1 MRAIGTFLGV
11 TGLVVLLSSSTLG
24 FYFFGLA
31 SWLTLGPIAF
41 GLVSLAVW
49 LVLSYEKLTERLSAK
64 TGQFLGLTIG
74 YGVALTALLAGGHW
88 LLSRNEKSWD
98 LTSSGVHSL
107 SEQSVKVVEALKQ
120 PVRVTAFYEKADPE
134 SDVLD
139 ELIDRYGRRTD
150 KIEYRRLSPSTAIEE
165 VRAYKITEEGPRV
178 VVETGWQDPATR
190 KEARFRIDMAALNHE
205 EAFTNA
211 LMQAAE
217 QERRRVYFLAG
228 HGEAETR
235 DDGPAGMKSAAD
247 DLFGE
252 GYDVVPLN
260 LVTAQKVPDDASAL
274 IVPGPKQPF
283 LAPELAELQ
292 RFVDGGGA
300 VMILLEPGT
309 KPGLDALLGS
319 FGVQVN
325 DDTVI
330 DLSPFGSIF
339 GGGPDTAIAVEYGAH
354 PIVDRLTNAAT
365 IFPQARSLSINP
377 GTQANPTALART
389 GERAWGET
397 KLDAVSGELA
407 WDEGEVRGP
416 VVLGVAAELPV
427 GEAPAKDD
435 PSAAPQ
441 KTARL
446 VVFGDASFASNQYKQ
461 LGSNRNLYLNAVGWL
476 TAQEQKI
483 AIRPNTRGG
492 NRIVLTPSQRE
503 GIAFF
508 VLYGLPVAILSFG
521 LGLWLVRRQR

>member
-1 MRAIGTFLGV
+1 MRSIGTFLGV

-24 FYFFGLA
+24 FYFFGLS

-41 GLVSLAVW
+41 GLVAVAAWLA
-49 LVLSYEKLTERLSAK
+49 LSYGALTERLSAK
-64 TGQFLGLTIG
+64 SGQFYGLTIG
-74 YGVALTALLAGGHW
+74 YGVALVALLAGGFW
-88 LLSRNEKSWD
+88 LLAQKERSWD

-107 SEQSVKVVEALKQ
+107 SDQSIQVATGLQE
-120 PVRVTAFYEKADPE
+120 PVRVTAFYEKGAPE
-134 SDVLD
+134 TDVLD
-139 ELIDRYGRRTD
+139 ELVDRYQRHTN
-150 KIEYRRLSPSTAIEE
+150 KLEYRRLSPSTAIEE
-165 VRAYKITEEGPRV
+165 VRAYQITEEGPRV
-178 VVETGWQDPATR
+178 VVETNWADAAKR
-190 KEARFRIDMAALNHE
+190 KEARFRIELADLNHE
-205 EAFTNA
+205 ESFTNA
-211 LMQAAE
+211 LMQAGQRA
-217 QERRRVYFLAG
+217 RPRVYFLAG

-235 DDGPAGMKSAAD
+235 DDGPSGMKSAAD
-247 DLFGE
+247 DLAGE

-260 LVTAQKVPDDASAL
+260 LVAVQRIPDDATA
-274 IVPGPKQPF
+274 IIAPGPKQP
-283 LAPELAELQ
+283 LLEPEAKELQ
-292 RFVDGGGA
+292 RWIDAGGA
-300 VMILLEPGT
+300 FMLLLEPAT
-309 KPGLDALLGS
+309 KPGFEALLGQ
-319 FGVQVN
+319 FGVQMN

-354 PIVDRLTNAAT
+354 PIVDKLTNAAT

-397 KLDAVSGELA
+397 KLDAASGELA

-427 GEAPAKDD
+427 GPEPAKDATE
-435 PSAAPQ
+435 PR

-446 VVFGDASFASNQYKQ
+446 VVFGDASFASNQFKQ

>member
-1 MRAIGTFLGV
+1 MRAVGTFLGV

-24 FYFFGLA
+24 FYFFGLS

-41 GLVSLAVW
+41 GLVALAAW
-49 LVLSYEKLTERLSAK
+49 LVLSYDKLTERLSQRSGA
-64 TGQFLGLTIG
+64 FYGLTIG
-74 YGVALTALLAGGHW
+74 YGAALVALLAGVFW
-88 LLSRNEKSWD
+88 LLAREERSWD

-107 SEQSVKVVEALKQ
+107 AEQSVKVAAGLQ
-120 PVRVTAFYEKADPE
+120 DPVRVTAFYEKGAPE
-134 SDVLD
+134 TDVLD
-139 ELIDRYGRRTD
+139 ELVDRYQRHTD

-165 VRAYKITEEGPRV
+165 VRAYGITEEGPRV
-178 VVETGWQDPATR
+178 VVETNWSDPAKK
-190 KEARFRIDMAALNHE
+190 KEARFRVELAELNHE
-205 EAFTNA
+205 ESFTNA
-211 LMQAAE
+211 LIQAGQRA
-217 QERRRVYFLAG
+217 RPRVYFLAG
-228 HGEAETR
+228 HGESETR
-235 DDGPAGMKSAAD
+235 DTGSSGMQSAAA
-247 DLFGE
+247 DLSGE

-260 LVTAQKVPDDASAL
+260 LVTVQRIPDDASVL
-274 IVPGPKQPF
+274 IVPGPKQP
-283 LAPELAELQ
+283 LLPPEAAELQ
-292 RFVDGGGA
+292 RWVDAGGA
-300 VMILLEPGT
+300 LMLLLEPGT
-309 KPGLDALLGS
+309 KPGFEALLGQ

-325 DDTVI
+325 DDTII

-354 PIVDRLTNAAT
+354 PIVGKLTNAAT

-397 KLDAVSGELA
+397 KLDDGSGELA

-416 VVLGVAAELPV
+416 VVLAVAAELPV
-427 GEAPAKDD
+427 GPEDAEPGK
-435 PSAAPQ
+435 S
-441 KTARL
+441 ARL

-461 LGSNRNLYLNAVGWL
+461 LGSNRNLFLNSVGWL
-476 TAQEQKI
+476 TAQEQKV